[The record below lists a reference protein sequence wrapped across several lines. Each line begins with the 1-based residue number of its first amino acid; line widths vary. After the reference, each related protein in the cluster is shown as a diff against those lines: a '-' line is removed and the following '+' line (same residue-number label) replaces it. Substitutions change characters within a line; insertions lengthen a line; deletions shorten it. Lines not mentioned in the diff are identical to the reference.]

1 MASELVDGYR
11 MVATE
16 ALSNKDSETISKSPL
31 PRREGLREGV
41 METIEKQECSYEGLA
56 YEHGAE
62 LCDDMECLVCLNGR
76 WVNMDNLDSA
86 GC

>member
-1 MASELVDGYR
+1 MLAI
-11 MVATE
+11 E
-16 ALSNKDSETISKSPL
+16 APRNKVSETISKSPL
-31 PRREGLREGV
+31 PGWEGLREGV
-41 METIEKQECSYEGLA
+41 METIEKQECAYEGLA

-62 LCDDMECLVCLNGR
+62 LCDDTECLVCLNGK